1 MSKQTNSDIT
11 MCYHFSFSAVLHAHV
26 YLIFLRG
33 FAPIP
38 ESDGQFYVLLLH
50 SAGLLVRHTMDC
62 VFSCFLISNDSVI
75 VNSEYE

>member
-75 VNSEYE
+75 GDCE